1 MNIPAAE
8 HFRKL
13 GLMQELTAAAL
24 GPILDELTAA
34 DAAVHRGQDDYG
46 NPIVEI
52 YRDSVHERPV
62 LSRHSVIGGEEIV
75 ALTGTGESFKVPMPN
90 ADAFGAIDDASTQI
104 AALWPHVVSRFPAAA
119 I

>member
-1 MNIPAAE
+1 MAQ
-8 HFRKL
+8 HLRKL
-13 GLMQELTAAAL
+13 GLMQELTVAAL

-34 DAAVHRGQDDYG
+34 AATVHRGQDDYG

-52 YRDSVHERPV
+52 YCGSVHERPV

-75 ALTGTGESFKVPMPN
+75 ALTGDDEYFKLPMPN
-90 ADAFGAIDDASTQI
+90 ADTFGPIDDASTQI
-104 AALWPHVVSRFPAAA
+104 AALWPHVVSRFPDAA